1 MNITLG
7 VTGGIAAYKAAE
19 LLRALQ
25 AKALDVQVVLTAG
38 AQRFIQPLT
47 FAALSGRRVITSLW
61 DDQIADE
68 SEGRSPAMEHIELA
82 QSTDA
87 LLIAPASADTLA
99 RLAHGRADDF
109 LSTLY
114 LATPA
119 PVLLA
124 PAMNAGMWQHPATQ
138 ANLELLQARGATVI
152 PPGAGMLACGMTGPG
167 RLAEIPAIVEATL
180 QALQQS
186 ASLAGKT
193 VLVTA
198 GGTREA
204 LDPVRFLGNR
214 SSGKM
219 GYALAEA
226 AARRGARVLLISA
239 PTALKPPT
247 QAELIPVITAAELHA
262 AAVARLP
269 EADIVIM
276 AAAVA
281 DYRPAQVSATKLRRA
296 GTLTLALEPTPDI
309 LADLA
314 VRRRPGTL
322 LIGFAAET
330 VSPEEA
336 LGSGRA
342 KLLRNGAD
350 AIIINDVS
358 RPGLGFD
365 ADRNAATFLTRT
377 TSVDLPAMHKRELA
391 GSILDEILHL
401 RRPQR
406 VIAELAEPAAS

>member
-1 MNITLG
+1 MKVTLG
-7 VTGGIAAYKAAE
+7 VTGGIAAYKAVE

-38 AQRFIQPLT
+38 AQRFVQPLT

-61 DDQIADE
+61 EDQAVE
-68 SEGRSPAMEHIELA
+68 EAEGRSPAMEHIELA
-82 QSTDA
+82 QRTDA
-87 LLIAPASADTLA
+87 LLVAPASADTLA
-99 RLAHGRADDF
+99 RLAQGRADDF
-109 LSTLY
+109 LATLY

-124 PAMNAGMWQHPATQ
+124 PAMNVRMWQHPATQ
-138 ANLELLQARGATVI
+138 ANVELLRSRGAVVI
-152 PPGAGMLACGMTGPG
+152 APEAGLLACGMTGSG

-180 QALQQS
+180 QALQRG
-186 ASLAGKT
+186 ATLAGKT

-226 AARRGARVLLISA
+226 ARLRGARVVLVAA
-239 PTALKPPT
+239 PTALAPP
-247 QAELIPVITAAELHA
+247 AGVEMVPVTTAAEMHTA
-262 AAVARLP
+262 ALARLH
-269 EADIVIM
+269 EADLVVM

-281 DYRPAQVSATKLRRA
+281 DYRPAAVSGQKLRRT
-296 GTLTLALEPTPDI
+296 GMLTLELEPTPDI

-314 VRRRPGTL
+314 QRRRPGTL
-322 LIGFAAET
+322 LIGFAAE
-330 VSPEEA
+330 VSSPDEA

-342 KLLRNGAD
+342 KLLRKGAD
-350 AIIINDVS
+350 AIVLNDVS
-358 RPGLGFD
+358 RPELGFD
-365 ADRNAATFLTRT
+365 SDRNAATFLTRS
-377 TSVDLPAMHKRELA
+377 TSVELPAMHKRDLA
-391 GSILDEILHL
+391 GAILDEILHL

-406 VIAELAEPAAS
+406 VIAEMAEAV